1 MGIQL
6 MPRKKQITNLSF
18 VQEFMNY
25 GSPLNQVFVMD
36 AIGKLAEAVI
46 QQQDKL
52 RDQMAGGF
60 VHPEAWIKC
69 AKDWK
74 AAYDKAYKL

>member
-1 MGIQL
+1 
-6 MPRKKQITNLSF
+6 MPRKKQVTNLSF

-52 RDQMAGGF
+52 REQMAGGF